1 MSSYQLKHRNYYQ
14 NHREEILAEE
24 KQKKRWISYYQRN
37 KEAIKVRRNQR
48 KLNTMGAVPAND
60 TETIYAFINLDNIVS
75 PFETNDQSVSAN

>member
-37 KEAIKVRRNQR
+37 KEAIKARRNQR
-48 KLNTMGAVPAND
+48 RNITAVAPANN
-60 TETIYAFINLDNIVS
+60 TEMIETFVNLDNIVS
-75 PFETNDQSVSAN
+75 PFQTADDYVSAN